1 MSLSKK
7 EECRHLD
14 RNSDWVAC
22 SSMLVRHALKQ
33 RLKTA
38 QRMGA
43 YNLGLTAYDQ
53 SKFAELPQK
62 VRDDLPNGIVVFHE
76 SEPLSDPKVG
86 TIKNSWIIETSGS
99 FRSERLFILIENI
112 KGTKEITYYRA
123 SETS

>member
-1 MSLSKK
+1 
-7 EECRHLD
+7 
-14 RNSDWVAC
+14 
-22 SSMLVRHALKQ
+22 MLVRYALKQ
-33 RLKTA
+33 KELKTA

-86 TIKNSWIIETSGS
+86 TIKNSWIIETWQ
-99 FRSERLFILIENI
+99 F
-112 KGTKEITYYRA
+112 
-123 SETS
+123 